1 VVTIIAIYPRA
12 VESEE
17 ENSDV
22 FVYSSLSTIWRDA

>member
-1 VVTIIAIYPRA
+1 VTIIAIYPRA

-17 ENSDV
+17 NSDM